1 MKVLVTGHDG
11 YIGSLL
17 TRMLVREG
25 HEVVGLD
32 TFYFEGCVLGEY
44 EDAVP
49 CIRKD
54 LRDVA
59 HSDFE
64 GFDAVCHLAAL
75 SNDPLGD
82 LRPELTYDINHAG
95 SLRLAE
101 LAKAAGVQRFVFS
114 SSCSLYGSSG
124 NDRPLTEEARFCP
137 LTPYAESKVAL
148 ERDLAALADERFS
161 PTFMRNCTAY
171 GASPKLR
178 GDIVL
183 NNLTAWAF
191 TTGKVKILSDGTPW
205 RPLVHVEDICRV
217 FAAALSAP
225 REAIHNQAFNVG
237 RNDENYQVRDL
248 AEMVERIVP
257 NCEIEYAGDG
267 GPDPRSYRVNFGK
280 LVRTFPELELRWTA
294 EQGVY
299 QLYEAFRAAGLTREQ
314 LEGQRYIRLN
324 RLKGLIGEERL
335 DDTLRW
341 LPVSVSAAAVSVDSF
356 AGQGVT
362 IGG

>member
-17 TRMLVREG
+17 TGMLANDG

-32 TFYFEGCVLGEY
+32 SFYFEGCTLGEH
-44 EDAVP
+44 DDHVP
-49 CIRKD
+49 SIRKD
-54 LRDVA
+54 LRDVTVA
-59 HSDFE
+59 DFD

-82 LRPELTYDINHAG
+82 LRPEFTYDINHAG

-101 LAKAAGVQRFVFS
+101 LAKEAGVERFIFS
-114 SSCSLYGSSG
+114 SSCSLYGCSD
-124 NDRPLTEEARFCP
+124 NDKPLTEEAQFCP
-137 LTPYAESKVAL
+137 LTPYAESKVQL
-148 ERDLAALADERFS
+148 ERDLAALADDRFS

-217 FAAALSAP
+217 FAAALNAP
-225 REAIHNQAFNVG
+225 REAIHNEAFNVG
-237 RNDENYQVRDL
+237 RDDENYQVRDL
-248 AEMVERIVP
+248 AEIVERIVP

-267 GPDPRSYRVNFGK
+267 SPDPRSYRVDFSK
-280 LVRTFPELELRWTA
+280 LVYTFPELELRWTA
-294 EQGVY
+294 EQGAHE
-299 QLYEAFRAAGLTREQ
+299 LYEAYRACNLTREQ
-314 LEGQRYIRLN
+314 LEGDPYIRLN
-324 RLKGLIGEERL
+324 RLKKLIGDGRL
-335 DDTLRW
+335 DDSLRW
-341 LPVSVSAAAVSVDSF
+341 KPVGVPVAAVTVDTLT
-356 AGQGVT
+356 GQSAT
-362 IGG
+362 IGR

>member
-17 TRMLVREG
+17 TQMLANEG
-25 HEVVGLD
+25 HQVVGLD
-32 TFYFEGCVLGEY
+32 TYYFRGCVLGKY
-44 EDAVP
+44 EDKFA

-54 LRDVA
+54 LRDVVA
-59 HSDFE
+59 SDLE

-82 LRPELTYDINHAG
+82 LSPELTYDINHAG

-101 LAKAAGVQRFVFS
+101 LAKDAGVTRFVFS
-114 SSCSLYGSSG
+114 SSCSLYGS
-124 NDRPLTEEARFCP
+124 NDNDKPLTEEARFCP
-137 LTPYAESKVAL
+137 LTPYAESKVQL
-148 ERDLAALADERFS
+148 ERDLAALADDRFS

-217 FAAALSAP
+217 FSAALNAP
-225 REAIHNQAFNVG
+225 REAIHNEAFNVG
-237 RNDENYQVRDL
+237 RDDENYQVRDL
-248 AEMVERIVP
+248 AQIVERIVP
-257 NCEIEYAGDG
+257 NCEIEYADQG
-267 GPDPRSYRVNFGK
+267 GPDPRSYRVDFSK
-280 LVRTFPELELRWTA
+280 LIVTFPELELRWTA
-294 EQGVY
+294 EQGVQ
-299 QLYEAFRAAGLTREQ
+299 QLYEAYRASGLTREQ
-314 LEGQRYIRLN
+314 LEGDRYIRLN
-324 RLKGLIGEERL
+324 RLKTLIREGKL

-341 LPVSVSAAAVSVDSF
+341 KPVGVPAVVNVDSIT
-356 AGQGVT
+356 GQSAM
-362 IGG
+362 IGR